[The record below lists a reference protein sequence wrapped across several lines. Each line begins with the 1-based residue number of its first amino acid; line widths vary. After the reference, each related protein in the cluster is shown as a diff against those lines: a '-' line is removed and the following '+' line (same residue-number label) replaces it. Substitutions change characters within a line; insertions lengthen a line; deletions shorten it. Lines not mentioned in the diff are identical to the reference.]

1 MACGREERSH
11 CSDSETESDQYGEC
25 IDESFEYT
33 GSEEEHDRTG
43 DADTE
48 YGGAPYLFEPLTETE
63 AEREVR
69 GENSQSDCESQSDS
83 DEEDVDR
90 DLCRVGNIEWCKC
103 GQCKPMDSASESCC
117 CQEHEHVVSKLNEMQ
132 PDPPACIAH
141 TPMFADLCLKLHV
154 LEVAHMYYRTQYGN
168 LPQTRINERYRYVA
182 YRQFVM

>member
-33 GSEEEHDRTG
+33 GSEEENDRTG

-63 AEREVR
+63 TEREVR

-90 DLCRVGNIEWCKC
+90 DLCRVGNIEWSVVAPSKPVSTDESGEVHVPGSRCSMSATN
-103 GQCKPMDSASESCC
+103 QCHWF
-117 CQEHEHVVSKLNEMQ
+117 Q
-132 PDPPACIAH
+132 
-141 TPMFADLCLKLHV
+141 
-154 LEVAHMYYRTQYGN
+154 
-168 LPQTRINERYRYVA
+168 
-182 YRQFVM
+182 

>member
-1 MACGREERSH
+1 MTLNLQCVYGPAPIRSNQCESISGKFETDNLCKQLLRNHQACVA
-11 CSDSETESDQYGEC
+11 T
-25 IDESFEYT
+25 
-33 GSEEEHDRTG
+33 
-43 DADTE
+43 
-48 YGGAPYLFEPLTETE
+48 
-63 AEREVR
+63 EREVR
-69 GENSQSDCESQSDS
+69 GENSQSDCASQSDS

-117 CQEHEHVVSKLNEMQ
+117 CQEHEHVASKLNEMQ

-168 LPQTRINERYRYVA
+168 LPQTRIN
-182 YRQFVM
+182 